1 MVFTN
6 RDRKIAIE
14 CGNQL
19 VNKCSVLDKDNKR
32 IQCDLKQSNKDKEEL
47 SKHTYQLIEEV
58 KRLSSELDSLIFQI
72 THKDISLN
80 ESKIKI
86 KDLQSRIKI
95 LETELFSTQNE
106 SKEITA
112 LQSMKKILEDRL
124 SSTQKDS
131 ELESKVNELER
142 LKSEAKSKPVE
153 SKTHCSAII
162 GDLSKYFV
170 RGKND
175 TKINPKVSD
184 SRSENASASETS
196 INEIR
201 ENITP
206 QSQEIPNMVPYLA
219 QPENNISSLIELNS
233 QMGPGPVALPLP
245 AVAST
250 LMSPLSAYI
259 CLILFIIMVMWF
271 LRRTWGFDR
280 K

>member
-1 MVFTN
+1 
-6 RDRKIAIE
+6 
-14 CGNQL
+14 
-19 VNKCSVLDKDNKR
+19 
-32 IQCDLKQSNKDKEEL
+32 
-47 SKHTYQLIEEV
+47 
-58 KRLSSELDSLIFQI
+58 
-72 THKDISLN
+72 ISLN

-95 LETELFSTQNE
+95 LETELSSTQNE
-106 SKEITA
+106 SKEITS
-112 LQSMKKILEDRL
+112 LRSMKKILEDRL
-124 SSTQKDS
+124 SSTQKDVISIQNDLLQKESEILSLKSKIAKLERSSCQNGVHSSRIGIENIKS

-162 GDLSKYFV
+162 GGDDGKNITKSDNISAVNEESVIRGYASPSKDLSKYFV